1 MASFQAFNLE
11 ETLSLFDHLVERI
24 PSHILLENKKLKA
37 LFKVTGVQG
46 ENAAG
51 DQLKKIELAAQLSD
65 VIDRLLQGETQPEKN
80 EKVTTTA
87 ALLDESLN
95 AMAQGLL
102 IHDHEKI
109 IRANDQMARMLDIP
123 PELIRP
129 GALMNDF
136 IGFCVERGDEGIDAD
151 LETVLKASKKKCLA
165 GEPFTVERKIPN
177 GNIIVAD
184 VQPRENGGG
193 VTTYTDV
200 TQDRKHQAELDNAR
214 CAAQAA
220 DRSKSEFLANMS
232 HEIRTPMNGVMG
244 MAELLCKT
252 ELDARQKV
260 FADVI
265 IKSGASLLTII
276 NDILD
281 FSKLDAEQ
289 MELDPS
295 PFKLS
300 DAIEDVAT
308 LVSSR
313 VSEKDLELIV
323 RVDPA
328 LPNMLVGD
336 VGRIRQIVTNLMS
349 NAVKF
354 TETGHVY
361 VDVSGTLTADNTY
374 NLCFKVKDTGVGIPE
389 DKCDR
394 VFEKFSQVDASATRK
409 HEGTGLGLAISSS
422 LIELM
427 GGKIGVESELGK
439 GSTFWF
445 TIELPMHCGEEKQKG
460 VPFDVTGSRILIVD
474 DNEVNRSILEEQMS
488 AWEFGCISC
497 KDGPEGLNVMRQA
510 KALGSAI
517 DCVILDYQMPGMS
530 GGDVVTEM
538 KADKALENLPVIMLT
553 SVDQMEDGR
562 MFSSLGINGQLTKPA
577 RSSLLLETIIEVLQ
591 DSKSTQKNQE
601 TYGSGFSQS
610 IRKVAE
616 KIDVLTE
623 DRDLQPEALLAAAA
637 SSVSN
642 NNVIDILVCEDNE
655 VNQIVFTQI
664 LQTTNYSF
672 KIARDGRQ
680 GLAFYKIYSPR
691 LILMDVSMPHMNGM
705 EATAAIRKIESDD
718 FHIPIIAVT
727 AHAIKGDMEKC
738 FDAGMDDY
746 LSKPISPDRLEEK
759 IDSWLKKSNS
769 NVALGS
775 RY

>member
-1 MASFQAFNLE
+1 MALFQAFSLE
-11 ETLSLFDHLVERI
+11 ETLVLFDHLVERI
-24 PSHILLENKKLKA
+24 PAQVLLENEKLKA
-37 LFKVTGVQG
+37 LFNTTGARG
-46 ENAAG
+46 EDHRG
-51 DQLKKIELAAQLSD
+51 DHLKRIELAAQLSD
-65 VIDRLLQGETQPEKN
+65 VIDRLLPDEERQGKGV
-80 EKVTTTA
+80 KVTATA

-129 GALMNDF
+129 GARMNDF
-136 IGFCVERGDEGIDAD
+136 IGFCVERGDEGADAD
-151 LETVLKASKKKCLA
+151 LETVLKVSKEKCLA

-200 TQDRKHQAELDNAR
+200 TQDRKRQSELDDAR

-328 LPNMLVGD
+328 LPDMLVGD

-354 TETGHVY
+354 TEAGHVY
-361 VDVSGTLTADNTY
+361 VDVSGTMTADNIY
-374 NLCFKVKDTGVGIPE
+374 NLCFKVQDTGVGIPK

-445 TIELPMHCGEEKQKG
+445 TIDLPMHYGEEKQNS
-460 VPFDVTGSRILIVD
+460 VPFDVTGSRILIID

-488 AWEFGCISC
+488 AWKFGCISC
-497 KDGPEGLNVMRQA
+497 KDGLEGLGVMRQA

-517 DCVILDYQMPGMS
+517 DCVVLDYQMPGMS
-530 GGDVVTEM
+530 GGDVVKEM
-538 KADKALENLPVIMLT
+538 KADKALENLPIIMLT

-591 DSKSTQKNQE
+591 DSKSTQKNRE
-601 TYGSGFSQS
+601 TYTSGFGGTVRERAENNDAHTQGGERQS
-610 IRKVAE
+610 
-616 KIDVLTE
+616 
-623 DRDLQPEALLAAAA
+623 EALPAAAA
-637 SSVSN
+637 FSVSN

-664 LQTTNYSF
+664 LQTTGYSF
-672 KIARDGRQ
+672 KIARDGKE

-691 LILMDVSMPHMNGM
+691 LILMDVSMPLMNGM
-705 EATAAIRKIESDD
+705 EATAAIRKIESGN

-759 IDSWLKKSNS
+759 INSWLKKSNS
-769 NVALGS
+769 NVA
-775 RY
+775 